1 MNKKKKITDR
11 IDDFTIAS
19 CGTGGG
25 GSNSNIVNYE
35 TILADFGSASKYDAF
50 NRLRISDPF
59 TIFDSQNRYNRNTL
73 FNETCVGTGTTV
85 TYRVNESALDMIV
98 GIGASAEIIR
108 ESTKVFPYQPGK
120 SLLIMNSF
128 AFAST
133 KANLRQRI
141 GYFGAQNGIYFEQL
155 GDEKFFVLRSYVSGS
170 IQETRIHQSQWNG
183 YKFDGSEFYIRNLD
197 PSKANIFWCDIEWL
211 GVGDVRVGFVVD
223 GKPIVGHIFHND
235 NLNTTTYMTTAV
247 LPLRQEIANVAGT
260 SSTSTMKAI
269 CATVI
274 SEGGYQAKTNMNF
287 QSSNINSSIDLGS
300 AGTRRPIISI
310 RLNSNELDAV
320 VLPVQ
325 ADIACTNNDI
335 IQYELILNG
344 TIGSSVTWT
353 RHNSSSAV
361 DYAIGGTSIS
371 GGTLM
376 NGGFTV
382 QKTAGTIG
390 GIDNFSSQ
398 LGRLLNGTSDIIT
411 LVCSSNGNNSD
422 VVGALGWYELT

>member
-1 MNKKKKITDR
+1 MRKNKKTTDKLEE
-11 IDDFTIAS
+11 FSIAS
-19 CGTGGG
+19 CGSGG

-35 TILADFGSASKYDAF
+35 TILADFGTASRYDGF

-59 TIFDSQNRYNRNTL
+59 TLFDSQNRYNKHNQ
-73 FNETCVGTGTTV
+73 FNETCVGTGTTLI
-85 TYRVNESALDMIV
+85 YRVNESIIDMIV
-98 GIGASAEIIR
+98 GTGASAEIIR
-108 ESTKVFPYQPGK
+108 ESNKVFPYQPGK
-120 SLLIMNSF
+120 SLLIMYSF
-128 AFAST
+128 VFAAT

-155 GDEKFFVLRSYVSGS
+155 GDEKFLVLRSYVSGT
-170 IQETRIHQSQWNG
+170 IAETRVPQSLWNG

-197 PSKANIFWCDIEWL
+197 SSKSNIFWCDIEWL

-223 GKPIVGHIFHND
+223 GKPIIAHTFHGD
-235 NLNTTTYMTTAV
+235 NINTTTYMTTAA
-247 LPLRQEIANVAGT
+247 LPLRQEIANIAGT

-274 SEGGYQAKTNMNF
+274 SEGGYQAKSNLNF
-287 QSSNINSSIDLGS
+287 QSSGVQAAIDLGT

-310 RLNSNELDAV
+310 RLNSNKLDSV

-335 IQYELILNG
+335 IQYEVVLNA
-344 TIGSSVTWT
+344 TLGSSISWT
-353 RHNSSSAV
+353 RYSSTSSV
-361 DYAIGGTSIS
+361 DFAIGGTTIS
-371 GGTLM
+371 GGTTL

-382 QKTAGTIG
+382 QKTAGVIG
-390 GIDNFSSQ
+390 GMDNFASQ
-398 LGRLLNGTSDIIT
+398 LGRYLNGTSDVIT

-422 VVGALGWYELT
+422 VVGALGWYELV

>member
-1 MNKKKKITDR
+1 MKKNKKETADKLE
-11 IDDFTIAS
+11 DFSIAS
-19 CGTGGG
+19 CGSGGA
-25 GSNSNIVNYE
+25 NSNIVNFE

-59 TIFDSQNRYNRNTL
+59 TIFDSQNRYKRHLN

-85 TYRVNESALDMIV
+85 TYQINESTIDLVV
-98 GIGASAEIIR
+98 GTGASAEIIR
-108 ESTKVFPYQPGK
+108 ESKKVFPYQPGK
-120 SLLIMNSF
+120 SLLIMYSF
-128 AFAST
+128 AFAAT

-155 GDEKFFVLRSYVSGS
+155 GDEKFFVLRSYITGS
-170 IQETRIHQSQWNG
+170 IQETRIPQSQWNG
-183 YKFDGSEFYIRNLD
+183 YKFDGSEFYIRNLN

-223 GKPIVGHIFHND
+223 GKPIVGHTFHND
-235 NLNTTTYMTTAV
+235 NLNTTTYMTTAT
-247 LPLRQEIANVAGT
+247 LPLRQEIANTAGT

-274 SEGGYQAKTNMNF
+274 SEGGYQTKTNLNF
-287 QSSNINSSIDLGS
+287 QTSGVNNAIDLGF

-310 RLNSNELDAV
+310 RLNSNTLDSV

-325 ADIACTNNDI
+325 ADIACTTNDI

-344 TIGSSVTWT
+344 SIGSSVTWT
-353 RHNSSSAV
+353 RYNSSSAV

-371 GGTLM
+371 GGTTI

-382 QKTAGTIG
+382 QKTAGSIG
-390 GIDNFSSQ
+390 GLDNFSIQ
-398 LGRLLNGTSDIIT
+398 LGRTLAGVSDVVT

-422 VVGALGWYELT
+422 IVGGLGWYELV